1 MTIITENIIDG
12 FIEKYEDET
21 SYLKDLKKMADEQ
34 GDLMAFIDQ
43 ENYSLLTEN
52 EVALMEYLTVIIFA
66 TSQSVYEKKLV
77 ISGKQLEK
85 SEEDNWDIFNAANTK
100 NFTKILDLYFE
111 NYAQEDLLA
120 LVEDSVQPEDDS
132 IVTPVGRE
140 IIPHPIQG
148 DRSYKDKYCSDPLES
163 IF

>member
-85 SEEDNWDIFNAANTK
+85 SEEDNWDISNAANTK
-100 NFTKILDLYFE
+100 NFSKILDLFFE

-140 IIPHPIQG
+140 IIFVACKSIIDTIHIQNN
-148 DRSYKDKYCSDPLES
+148 KT
-163 IF
+163 